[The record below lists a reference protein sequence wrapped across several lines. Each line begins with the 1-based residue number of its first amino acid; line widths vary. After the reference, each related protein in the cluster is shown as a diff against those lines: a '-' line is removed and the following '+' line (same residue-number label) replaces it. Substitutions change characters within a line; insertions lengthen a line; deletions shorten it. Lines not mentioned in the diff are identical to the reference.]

1 MGAPL
6 RAVMADEKPVA
17 ARQKNVAEA
26 ARSGNQRDLLV
37 AMRDRIAETVVKP
50 DCPPRELAALTKR
63 LQDIVRDIASLDA
76 LNEQQ
81 VAASDTVENTFDAEA
96 L

>member
-6 RAVMADEKPVA
+6 RAVMADEKPA
-17 ARQKNVAEA
+17 ATRQKNVAEA

-63 LQDIVRDIASLDA
+63 LQDIVRDIAALDV

-81 VAASDTVENTFDAEA
+81 VANSDTVENTFDAEA